1 MEKIQVELNME
12 SGHGV
17 VYVVTLEPIYCE
29 GGAIIQDDKMRVYVD
44 EDKAKER
51 FGLWKKEAVE
61 YLLGM
66 TENKDYKVEEDT
78 PFVYSVSSSD
88 ESICICVRILER
100 MLIQKDDI
108 Y

>member
-1 MEKIQVELNME
+1 ME

-29 GGAIIQDDKMRVYVD
+29 GGAIIQDDKMRVYGD
-44 EDKAKER
+44 EEKAKER
-51 FGLWKKEAVE
+51 FNLWKKEAVE
-61 YLLGM
+61 YLIGI

-88 ESICICVRILER
+88 GSISVCVRILER
-100 MLIQKDDI
+100 MFIQKDDI